1 MNLRLLILRTLM
13 ACLPWLAAPAGAEP
27 LVITYARD
35 LPTSDGRLQYPLR
48 MLSLAMQKSG
58 VPYQIHPSERPL
70 PQGAAV
76 SRIMNGKGVNLMWSM
91 TSLERE
97 AQLQPIRIPLDKGL
111 FGYRIALLRAQHK
124 DLLAGVKQ
132 LEDLAPYT
140 AGQGHDWPDVAI
152 LQSNG
157 LQVLTGNTREALF
170 SMLEGGRFDYYPR
183 SVLEISKELEGSAHP
198 QLVMDEHVLLYY
210 PAAIYFF
217 VRKGDTALARALE
230 SGLQKALTDGSFD
243 ALFYEYFADTIKHT
257 RLKDRT
263 LLKLNNPAL
272 PPATPLADKR
282 LWLSPKDLPRE

>member
-1 MNLRLLILRTLM
+1 MQLGPLIFLALLLG
-13 ACLPWLAAPAGAEP
+13 LPGLAAPVLAEP
-27 LVITYARD
+27 VVITYARD
-35 LPTSDGRLQYPLR
+35 LPTADGRLQYPLR
-48 MLSLAMQKSG
+48 MLDLAMHKSG
-58 VPYQIHPSERPL
+58 VAYQIHPSERPL
-70 PQGAAV
+70 PQGAALHRIV
-76 SRIMNGKGVNLMWSM
+76 SGKGVNLMWSM

-97 AQLQPIRIPLDKGL
+97 TQLHPIRIPLDKGL

-124 DLLAGVKQ
+124 DMLAGVKQ

-170 SMLEGGRFDYYPR
+170 SMLEGGRFDYFPR
-183 SVLEISKELEGSAHP
+183 SVLEISKELEGGSHP
-198 QLVMDEHVLLYY
+198 QLVVDEHLLLYY

-230 SGLQKALTDGSFD
+230 SGLQKALADGSFD

-282 LWLSPKDLPRE
+282 LWLNLKDAGK

>member
-1 MNLRLLILRTLM
+1 MYLGQLIFRALIV
-13 ACLPWLAAPAGAEP
+13 CLCVPWIAAQAQP
-27 LVITYARD
+27 LTITYARD
-35 LPTSDGRLQYPLR
+35 LPTDDGRLEYPLR
-48 MLSLAMQKSG
+48 MLELAMHKSG
-58 VPYQIHPSERPL
+58 TRYQLRPSERPL
-70 PQGAAV
+70 PQGAAMHRIV
-76 SRIMNGKGVNLMWSM
+76 SGKGVSLMWSM

-97 AQLQPIRIPLDKGL
+97 TQLHPIRIPLDKGL

-124 DLLAGVKQ
+124 DMLAGVKQ
-132 LEDLAPYT
+132 LEDLAAYT

-170 SMLEGGRFDYYPR
+170 SMLEGGRFDYFPR
-183 SVLEISKELEGSAHP
+183 SVLEISKELEGGSHP
-198 QLVMDEHVLLYY
+198 QLVMDEHLLLHY

-230 SGLQKALTDGSFD
+230 SGLQKALADGSFD
-243 ALFYEYFADTIKHT
+243 MLFYEYFGDTIKHT

-282 LWLSPKDLPRE
+282 LWLNLKDAGK